1 MIIKKAI
8 YYLVCE
14 SDASPMSGNLTVL
27 PDVADTEPT
36 KQEMY
41 VNKNTELNMMTS
53 AWRPIPPVGPCP
65 SIPANNLVRTSGRIN
80 KISNKIA
87 CCALNLTNLDMF

>member
-1 MIIKKAI
+1 
-8 YYLVCE
+8 
-14 SDASPMSGNLTVL
+14 
-27 PDVADTEPT
+27 
-36 KQEMY
+36 
-41 VNKNTELNMMTS
+41 MTS

-87 CCALNLTNLDMF
+87 CCALNHDDFGLEAYSS